1 MSSGKHGRTLVRH
14 LHLRNFRNI
23 PDLVLEPAQRF
34 NLISG
39 DNGHGKTSLI
49 EGLYLLCTSQS
60 FRSKRL
66 NETIRQD
73 EERAHLSAQTESFG
87 LQRQLK
93 ANVSRRGRSFLIDE
107 KKPKRLIDYALSTPV
122 IAFHPGDLLLANGPA
137 QARRTLLDRVILHND
152 PAGAD
157 ARIQYKRALKER
169 QLLLKGKGGSGVEL
183 DAYEEVAARY
193 GSRFSRARRVAAQSV
208 TEAIEPA
215 FRQMAHPD
223 LACRVEYE
231 AGGTDDPA
239 EFAIELKRRRRVDAL
254 RGSATFGPQRDDLSL
269 FVDERPA
276 RSHASQGQ
284 QRLLTL
290 AMKLAELACV
300 REITKMEPIL
310 LLDDVSSELDRD
322 RTAAVFRLLQASR
335 SQVFVTTTRPELFS
349 EVTVKGEERADFC
362 MRNGALQKLSI

>member
-1 MSSGKHGRTLVRH
+1 
-14 LHLRNFRNI
+14 LRNFRNI
-23 PDLVLEPAQRF
+23 ADLVLEPAPRF

-66 NETIRQD
+66 NETIQQN
-73 EERAHLSAQTESFG
+73 EERALLSAQTESFG
-87 LQRQLK
+87 LKRHLK

-107 KKPKRLIDYALSTPV
+107 KRPKRLVDYALSTPV

-137 QARRTLLDRVILHND
+137 QARRTLLDRVILHED
-152 PAGAD
+152 PTGAD
-157 ARIQYKRALKER
+157 ARIQYKRALKDR
-169 QLLLKGKGGSGVEL
+169 QLLLKGQGGSNAEL

-193 GSRFSRARRVAAQSV
+193 GSRFSRARRAAAKSV
-208 TEAIEPA
+208 IEAIEPV
-215 FRQMAHPD
+215 FRQMAHSD
-223 LACRVEYE
+223 LSCRVEYE
-231 AGGTDDPA
+231 AGGTEDA
-239 EFAIELKRRRRVDAL
+239 VELSAELKKRRRVDAL
-254 RGSATFGPQRDDLSL
+254 RGSASFGPQRDDLCL

-276 RSHASQGQ
+276 RTHASQGQ

-290 AMKLAELACV
+290 SMKLAELACV
-300 REITKMEPIL
+300 RQVTKMEPIL
-310 LLDDVSSELDRD
+310 LLDDVSSELDRE

-349 EVTVKGEERADFC
+349 EVLVSTEERADFC
-362 MRNGALQKLSI
+362 MRNGELEKLRL

>member
-1 MSSGKHGRTLVRH
+1 
-14 LHLRNFRNI
+14 
-23 PDLVLEPAQRF
+23 LEPAQRF

-66 NETIRQD
+66 NETIRQG

-93 ANVSRRGRSFLIDE
+93 ANVSMRGRSFLIDE

-137 QARRTLLDRVILHND
+137 QARRTLLDRVILHKD
-152 PAGAD
+152 PTGAD
-157 ARIQYKRALKER
+157 ARIQYKRALRER
-169 QLLLKGKGGSGVEL
+169 QLLLKGKGGGASIEL

-193 GSRFSRARRVAAQSV
+193 GSRFSRARRAAAHSV

-223 LACRVEYE
+223 LSCHVDYE
-231 AGGTDDPA
+231 AGGTEDSS
-239 EFAIELKRRRRVDAL
+239 EFALELKKRRRVDAL

-310 LLDDVSSELDRD
+310 LLDDVSSELDRE

-349 EVTVKGEERADFC
+349 EVAVKGEERADFC
-362 MRNGALQKLSI
+362 MRNGELQRLSI